1 MTARKEPKTVSENLP
16 QKSVFST
23 MLIVPTE
30 VEVAVKENNPVDNKK
45 KTYKYESIENI
56 DQKINNAFH
65 DKVIQIGANAT
76 IGYGYCTFKNI
87 KEE

>member
-1 MTARKEPKTVSENLP
+1 MN
-16 QKSVFST
+16 
-23 MLIVPTE
+23 VPTLVLGVVSVHE
-30 VEVAVKENNPVDNKK
+30 VVVEVAVTVVRVIIAVKENNPVDNKK